1 MWLLVS
7 WLKLQV
13 WMWLAAEQRPRT
25 PFALFWRSKKEGGSL
40 QNTPNSVMGVNPR
53 LKPTCGLL

>member
-1 MWLLVS
+1 
-7 WLKLQV
+7 
-13 WMWLAAEQRPRT
+13 
-25 PFALFWRSKKEGGSL
+25 LFWRSEKEGGSL